1 MLIQIS
7 KFYQAGLD
15 TFCPP
20 IGVIWISICRKKML
34 GSVFRLSCRGKQR
47 CQALLECEP
56 VSVFSVVSLGC
67 DDATGEGMQGG
78 EGERR
83 DRLREG
89 GMGSGGERDEEM
101 RGVA

>member
-1 MLIQIS
+1 MIHFVLQL
-7 KFYQAGLD
+7 GLYG
-15 TFCPP
+15 FPY
-20 IGVIWISICRKKML
+20 VVKKML